1 MKQSGFWDSAPVG
14 GAARTQNG
22 KEAEE
27 RRTGEERQ
35 GPGKRNRGR
44 VRKAESQRQ
53 EEGGGR
59 CDELDG
65 RISQRHSIL
74 MGEEW
79 KKIINNVC
87 TIRQRILCISLSPE
101 RPPPHSRLA
110 GHATAPEGNRHRS
123 RSGHACS
130 SGLLE
135 LRATRCQSSP
145 PSTL

>member
-35 GPGKRNRGR
+35 GPGERNRRGR
-44 VRKAESQRQ
+44 VRKEESQRQ

-65 RISQRHSIL
+65 RISQRH
-74 MGEEW
+74 
-79 KKIINNVC
+79 
-87 TIRQRILCISLSPE
+87 
-101 RPPPHSRLA
+101 
-110 GHATAPEGNRHRS
+110 
-123 RSGHACS
+123 
-130 SGLLE
+130 
-135 LRATRCQSSP
+135 
-145 PSTL
+145 